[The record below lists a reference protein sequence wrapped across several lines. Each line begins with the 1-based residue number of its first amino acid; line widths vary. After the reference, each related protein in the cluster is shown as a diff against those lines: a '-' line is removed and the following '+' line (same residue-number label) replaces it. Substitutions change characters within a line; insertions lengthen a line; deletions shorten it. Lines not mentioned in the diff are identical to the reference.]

1 MTSTGSDEVVVVA
14 VAIVASVADGVS
26 SPAVVD
32 VPDMVSASPSV
43 FAVASVLVV
52 PGPFPQLISL

>member
-1 MTSTGSDEVVVVA
+1 MTSTGSDEVVVA
-14 VAIVASVADGVS
+14 AFAIVASVADGVS
-26 SPAVVD
+26 SSAVVD

-43 FAVASVLVV
+43 FAVLLVVVV